1 MVFLFETVKLLERQ
15 LKEVEQWHEE
25 LPQDDSSESADFPS
39 LVSTQHQVNF
49 ELWHQEDLARD
60 PDVSDSKIAG
70 VKRAIDVLNQRRND
84 LIEQLDQFLVNVLS
98 RENVNTTDQTE
109 LNSETPGGMIDR
121 LSINAIKIY
130 HMNEEIQREDA
141 AESHR
146 KKCFG
151 KRSVLQEQR
160 EDLRQCLDKL
170 LVDLSTGK
178 KRLKVYQQMKMYNDE
193 SLNPVLYCKGESE
206 STGDEMGLK

>member
-1 MVFLFETVKLLERQ
+1 MVFLFETLKLLERQ

-109 LNSETPGGMIDR
+109 LNSETPGSMIDR
-121 LSINAIKIY
+121 LSINALKIY
-130 HMNEEIQREDA
+130 HMNEEIQREDV

-146 KKCFG
+146 KKCVG
-151 KRSVLQEQR
+151 KLSVLQEQR
-160 EDLRQCLDKL
+160 EDLKQCLDKL
-170 LVDLSTGK
+170 LVDLRTGK

-193 SLNPVLYCKGESE
+193 SLNPVLYWKGESE
-206 STGDEMGLK
+206 

>member
-1 MVFLFETVKLLERQ
+1 MVFLFETVKLMERQ

-109 LNSETPGGMIDR
+109 LNSETPGSMIDR
-121 LSINAIKIY
+121 LSINALKIY
-130 HMNEEIQREDA
+130 HMNEEIQREDV

-151 KRSVLQEQR
+151 KLSVLQEQR

-170 LVDLSTGK
+170 LVDLRTGK

-193 SLNPVLYCKGESE
+193 SLNPVLYWKGESE
-206 STGDEMGLK
+206 

>member
-1 MVFLFETVKLLERQ
+1 MVFLFETVKLLEQQ

-70 VKRAIDVLNQRRND
+70 VKRTIDVLNQRRND

-109 LNSETPGGMIDR
+109 LNSETPGSMIDR
-121 LSINAIKIY
+121 LSINALKIY

-141 AESHR
+141 AEIHR

-151 KRSVLQEQR
+151 KLSVLQEQR

-193 SLNPVLYCKGESE
+193 SLNPVLYWKGESE
-206 STGDEMGLK
+206 

>member
-98 RENVNTTDQTE
+98 RENVKTTDQTE
-109 LNSETPGGMIDR
+109 LNSETPGSMIDR
-121 LSINAIKIY
+121 LSINALKIY
-130 HMNEEIQREDA
+130 HIDEEIQREDA
-141 AESHR
+141 AEIHR

-151 KRSVLQEQR
+151 KLSILQEQR
-160 EDLRQCLDKL
+160 EDLGQCLDKL
-170 LVDLSTGK
+170 LVDLSAGK

-193 SLNPVLYCKGESE
+193 SLNPVLYWKGESE
-206 STGDEMGLK
+206 

>member
-1 MVFLFETVKLLERQ
+1 MIFLFDTVKLMERQ

-109 LNSETPGGMIDR
+109 LNSETPGSMIDR
-121 LSINAIKIY
+121 LSINALKIY
-130 HMNEEIQREDA
+130 HMNEEIQREDV

-151 KRSVLQEQR
+151 KLSVLQEQR

-193 SLNPVLYCKGESE
+193 SLNPVLYWKGESE
-206 STGDEMGLK
+206 

>member
-49 ELWHQEDLARD
+49 ELWHQEDLVRD

-98 RENVNTTDQTE
+98 RENVNTTGQTE
-109 LNSETPGGMIDR
+109 LNSETPGSMIDR
-121 LSINAIKIY
+121 LSINALKIY
-130 HMNEEIQREDA
+130 HMNEEIQREDV

-151 KRSVLQEQR
+151 KLSVLQEQR

-170 LVDLSTGK
+170 LVDLSIGK

-193 SLNPVLYCKGESE
+193 SLNPVLYWKGESE
-206 STGDEMGLK
+206 

>member
-60 PDVSDSKIAG
+60 LDVSDSKIAG

-109 LNSETPGGMIDR
+109 LNSETPGSMIDR
-121 LSINAIKIY
+121 LSINALKIY
-130 HMNEEIQREDA
+130 HMNEEIQREDV

-151 KRSVLQEQR
+151 KLSVLQEQR

-170 LVDLSTGK
+170 LVDFSTGK

-193 SLNPVLYCKGESE
+193 SLNPVLYWKGESE
-206 STGDEMGLK
+206 